1 MSYPA
6 IEEEPL
12 RVVKLNNNANLFYS
26 SVKPLMFGMIKQG
39 AHSDKLLNI
48 FKNYLLTDIRFYF
61 QCKARDTLE
70 HLSLM
75 FQ

>member
-61 QCKARDTLE
+61 QRKARDALE
-70 HLSLM
+70 HLSLI